1 MPPTRDP
8 LDAPGLEVA
17 VRYRPAESESLVGG
31 DWYDAVVLP
40 SKQILLC
47 VGDVA
52 GHGIKAA
59 TGMVVLRNAM
69 RGLAITGA
77 GPGQLLSWLNI
88 VAHHLAEQVT
98 ATAVCGLYDPESR
111 VLRWA
116 RAGHL
121 PPVLVRG
128 EGAATLPMLGGL
140 LLGALAQAEYEEG
153 EVQLDP
159 GDTLLLYTDGLIER
173 RDTSVQ
179 DSLAHL
185 LTTAEAPAS
194 TLQRRLDRL
203 LTHSDSDTDDDTCI
217 IGIRVS

>member
-1 MPPTRDP
+1 M
-8 LDAPGLEVA
+8 
-17 VRYRPAESESLVGG
+17 
-31 DWYDAVVLP
+31 LP

-47 VGDVA
+47 VGDIA

-88 VAHHLAEQVT
+88 VAHHLTEQVT
-98 ATAVCGLYDPESR
+98 ATAVCGLFDPETR

-128 EGAATLPMLGGL
+128 EEATTLPLLQGM
-140 LLGALAQAEYEEG
+140 LLGALAEADYQEE
-153 EVQLDP
+153 EIQLKAS
-159 GDTLLLYTDGLIER
+159 DTLLMYTDGLIER

-179 DSLAHL
+179 DSLTQL
-185 LTTAEAPAS
+185 LATAGAPAP
-194 TLQRRLDRL
+194 TLERRLDRL
-203 LTHSDSDTDDDTCI
+203 LTHSESDTDDDTCI
-217 IGIRVS
+217 IGVRVG

>member
-1 MPPTRDP
+1 M
-8 LDAPGLEVA
+8 
-17 VRYRPAESESLVGG
+17 RYRPAESESLVGG

-194 TLQRRLDRL
+194 TLHRRLDRL

-217 IGIRVS
+217 IGIKVS

>member
-1 MPPTRDP
+1 
-8 LDAPGLEVA
+8 
-17 VRYRPAESESLVGG
+17 ESESQVGG

-47 VGDVA
+47 VGDIA

-88 VAHHLAEQVT
+88 VAHHLTEQVT
-98 ATAVCGLYDPESR
+98 ATAVCGLFDPETR

-128 EGAATLPMLGGL
+128 EEATTLPLLQGM
-140 LLGALAQAEYEEG
+140 LLGALAEADYQEE
-153 EVQLDP
+153 EIQLKAS
-159 GDTLLLYTDGLIER
+159 DTLLMYTDGLIER

-179 DSLAHL
+179 DSLTQL
-185 LTTAEAPAS
+185 LATAGAPAP
-194 TLQRRLDRL
+194 TLERRLDRL
-203 LTHSDSDTDDDTCI
+203 LTHSESDTDDDTCI
-217 IGIRVS
+217 IGVRVG